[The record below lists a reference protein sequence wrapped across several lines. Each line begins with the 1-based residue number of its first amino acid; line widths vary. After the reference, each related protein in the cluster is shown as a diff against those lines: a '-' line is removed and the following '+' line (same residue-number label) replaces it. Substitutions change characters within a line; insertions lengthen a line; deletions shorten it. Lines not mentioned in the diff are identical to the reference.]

1 MTLNHLNLAVTN
13 VRETSEFLAKYFG
26 LRAVDANVRDGTFAV
41 MFDDGGLV
49 LSLTQAKR
57 ASDVTYPPNFHI
69 GFMQESEERVN
80 RINRRLKADGFDV
93 KPPKRLHAWTFYLRA
108 PGGFLIEVLC

>member
-1 MTLNHLNLAVTN
+1 MK
-13 VRETSEFLAKYFG
+13 ETSEFLAKYFG
-26 LRAVDANVRDGTFAV
+26 LRAVDGGVRDGTFTV
-41 MFDDGGLV
+41 MFDDRGLV
-49 LSLTQAKR
+49 LSLTQAKQ
-57 ASDVTYPPNFHI
+57 ASEVRYPPSFHI